1 MSCEDSILLF
11 VNQIREGNERAAAEV
26 WDRYFQDLVRV
37 ARQKLA
43 AHRDPAADEEDAA
56 QSALK
61 SFFVAA
67 RKGRFPDLRDSQGLW
82 RLLSEMTRRKAINL
96 IRRATSKKRGGGK
109 VQGESAVHG
118 LSDSDPFGL
127 SLVPGQD
134 PTPEFAAI
142 VAESITNLMDRLE
155 PSLQSVVVLKMEG
168 WTNKEIAG
176 ILDCSVATIERRL
189 QLIRKR
195 WQRNTHD
202 DQ

>member
-1 MSCEDSILLF
+1 
-11 VNQIREGNERAAAEV
+11 
-26 WDRYFQDLVRV
+26 
-37 ARQKLA
+37 
-43 AHRDPAADEEDAA
+43 
-56 QSALK
+56 
-61 SFFVAA
+61 
-67 RKGRFPDLRDSQGLW
+67 
-82 RLLSEMTRRKAINL
+82 MTRRKAINL

-118 LSDSDPFGL
+118 QSDSDLFGL

-155 PSLQSVVVLKMEG
+155 PGLQSVVVLKMEG